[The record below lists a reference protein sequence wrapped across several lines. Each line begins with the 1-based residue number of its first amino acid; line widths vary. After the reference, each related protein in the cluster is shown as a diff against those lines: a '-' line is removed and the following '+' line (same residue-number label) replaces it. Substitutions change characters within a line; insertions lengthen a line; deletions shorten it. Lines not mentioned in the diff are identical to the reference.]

1 MCTNAIS
8 KSMTPTMW
16 RWFFWTV
23 FVIVWTAALLTTEPV
38 HVAQAVLAPPV
49 IFPTSKLLHLSAYAV
64 LAVLSGWLFVTAHWR
79 WLLVVFMCFHAFGT
93 EFFQQFVPERGA
105 SLRDVGIDHI
115 GIVVGLALSSRWWLQ
130 IDKSGQ
136 Q

>member
-1 MCTNAIS
+1 MDADSIS
-8 KSMTPTMW
+8 TPVRW
-16 RWFFWTV
+16 RWFLWTV

-38 HVAQAVLAPPV
+38 YVARAVLAPPV

-64 LAVLSGWLFVTAHWR
+64 LAVLSGWLFVPARWR

-93 EFFQQFVPERGA
+93 EFFQQFVPERGP
-105 SLRDVGIDHI
+105 SLRDVGIDHV
-115 GIVVGLALSSRWWLQ
+115 GIAIGLALSSRWWLQ